1 MKKVKLFLS
10 MALFS
15 AVAFGALASAKKS
28 SAVMTV
34 PGYIKQGIN
43 CVVKGSCSNI
53 PNANLCTDTN
63 GVQLFDKTDATHCA
77 VELWRVPQ

>member
-28 SAVMTV
+28 SAVMIT

-43 CVVKGSCSNI
+43 CVVKGNCSTI
-53 PNANLCTDTN
+53 LTPNLCTDVN

-77 VELWRVPQ
+77 LELWRIP

>member
-1 MKKVKLFLS
+1 

-43 CVVKGSCSNI
+43 CVVKGNCSTI
-53 PNANLCTDTN
+53 PTTNLCTDVN

-77 VELWRVPQ
+77 VELWRIPQ

>member
-1 MKKVKLFLS
+1 

-28 SAVMTV
+28 SAAMTV

-43 CVVKGSCSNI
+43 CVAKGNCTTAS
-53 PNANLCTDTN
+53 NANLCTDVN

-77 VELWRVPQ
+77 VELWRIPQ